1 MSSFETE
8 LAALAAHLAR
18 QRDAI
23 LAAWRKAVK
32 NDPALTTGNA
42 LPKAQLNDHIP
53 ALLQAFEQKLDP
65 ALHRDTHAQPASQRE
80 QAAAHGLHRWQQ
92 GYDPREVSRELGRL
106 NECMVVE
113 LDSYAMG
120 EAGGDQK
127 AIAHARRCWA
137 ELCSIGISESTAQY
151 FRLQQLDAAGHV
163 RDLETAL
170 EQIRELEQQRAALWH
185 EAVHDMRGNLGVVA
199 NVAAGLNLPLP
210 EQTRGKFLQSLDRN
224 VKSLHHLL
232 EDVMNLARLD
242 AGKEQRQLTEV
253 DVAGLLRDL
262 CDGLQSEAQQR
273 GLSLTFDGPKALVVQ
288 GDAVKI
294 RRLAQNL
301 VINAIK
307 YTRQGGVT
315 VSVEEA
321 IPGDSK
327 RWMVAIQD
335 TGPGFHSGPGAPL
348 AGALEEATGL
358 ARETEADAKTGEVS
372 WAGEAADVAKTGDS
386 DPRPVRQ
393 LQGEGIGLS
402 IVKRLAEFLDAS
414 IEVDSKP
421 GVGTTFRVFFP
432 KSYVS

>member
-1 MSSFETE
+1 MSPFEIE
-8 LAALAAHLAR
+8 LSTLASHLALR
-18 QRDAI
+18 RDAI
-23 LAAWRKAVK
+23 LAAWRVAVK
-32 NDPALTTGNA
+32 SDPALTTGNA
-42 LPKAQLNDHIP
+42 LPKAQLNDHVP

-65 ALHRDTHAQPASQRE
+65 SLHRDRHAQPASQRE

-106 NECMVVE
+106 NECMVAE
-113 LDSYAMG
+113 LDSYAMAQPG
-120 EAGGDQK
+120 LDQK

-151 FRLQQLDAAGHV
+151 FRLQQIDAAGHV

-170 EQIRELEQQRAALWH
+170 EQIRELEQQRTELWH

-199 NVAAGLNLPLP
+199 NAAAGLNRPLP
-210 EQTRGKFLQSLDRN
+210 EQTRDKFLQLLDRN
-224 VKSLHHLL
+224 VRSLHQLL

-242 AGKEQRQLTEV
+242 AGKEQRQLAQV
-253 DVAGLLRDL
+253 DVAGLLREL
-262 CDGLQSEAQQR
+262 CEGLQSQARQR
-273 GLSLTFDGPKALVVQ
+273 GLSLTCDGPAMLMVQ

-307 YTRQGGVT
+307 YTRKGGVT
-315 VSVEEA
+315 VSWEESN
-321 IPGDSK
+321 PGDSE

-372 WAGEAADVAKTGDS
+372 WAGEAGEAAKAGDN

-421 GVGTTFRVFFP
+421 AVGTTFRVFFP
-432 KSYVS
+432 KKYSP